1 MRVFRATL
9 DNQIKAF
16 YRDPQAVT
24 FTLVMPLL
32 IMLVLALFNIHVSG
46 PGGSRRNYIDLLLP
60 GMIAL
65 TATNVGMQSVV
76 FGIVR
81 YKERGV
87 LRRIKASP
95 ASPLA
100 FINGVAASRVV
111 VVAVSCLITYLVGR
125 FIFQAHLSG
134 NVLGLLVLSV
144 ASAPAFIAIG
154 MIAVGLSKNEDQAG
168 PMMFLFFLPML
179 LFSGM
184 FVPRAGLNSVVAW
197 VTHGLPMTYLV
208 DALQRV
214 AFLGQGFSASLWTD
228 LAGLAVWAAIATVI
242 ATRTWK
248 WES

>member
-1 MRVFRATL
+1 MRVFIATL
-9 DNQIKAF
+9 DNQLKGF
-16 YRDPQAVT
+16 YRDPQAVI

-32 IMLVLALFNIHVSG
+32 IMLVLSLFNIHVTG
-46 PGGSRRNYIDLLLP
+46 PNGQSRNYIDLLLP

-65 TATNVGMQSVV
+65 TAVNAGLQSVV

-95 ASPLA
+95 ASAIA

-111 VVAVSCLITYLVGR
+111 MVAISCLVTYLVGR
-125 FIFQAHLSG
+125 FVFQAHMSG
-134 NVLGLLVLSV
+134 NALALIVLSV
-144 ASAPAFIAIG
+144 ASAPAFIAVG
-154 MIAVGLSKNEDQAG
+154 MIVVGLAKNEDQAG
-168 PMMFLFFLPML
+168 PMSFLFFLPML

-184 FVPRAGLNSVVAW
+184 FVQRSGLNGAVAW

-214 AFLGQGFSASLWTD
+214 AFLGQGFSSTLWTD
-228 LAGLAVWAAIATVI
+228 IAGLAVWAIIATAIA
-242 ATRTWK
+242 AKTWK

>member
-16 YRDPQAVT
+16 YRDPQAVI

-32 IMLVLALFNIHVSG
+32 IMLVLSLFNIHVTG
-46 PGGSRRNYIDLLLP
+46 PGGARRHYVDLLLP

-65 TATNVGMQSVV
+65 TATNVGFQSVV

-81 YKERGV
+81 YKDRGV

-95 ASPLA
+95 ASSLS
-100 FINGVAASRVV
+100 FINGIAASRVLMC
-111 VVAVSCLITYLVGR
+111 AVSCVITYLIGR
-125 FIFQAHLSG
+125 FVFQAHLTGS
-134 NVLGLLVLSV
+134 VLGLLALSIV
-144 ASAPAFIAIG
+144 SAPAFIAIG
-154 MIAVGLSKNEDQAG
+154 MIVVGLSKNEDQAG
-168 PMMFLFFLPML
+168 PLSFLFFLPMM

-184 FVPRAGLNSVVAW
+184 FVSRDGLNGVVAW
-197 VTHGLPMTYLV
+197 ITHGLPMTYLV

-214 AFLGQGFSASLWTD
+214 AFLGQGFSRSLWTD
-228 LAGLAVWAAIATVI
+228 LIGLAVWALLATAV
-242 ATRTWK
+242 ATRTWR